1 MMRHNLSSVEIAKII
16 KILNVRKMI
25 QPSSDHKIADVKQT
39 DYGNVGRNN
48 TIRIESEIDDT
59 INITISCL
67 NQWILATVVMD
78 TVLFKN

>member
-1 MMRHNLSSVEIAKII
+1 MYMDLTPNNIGK
-16 KILNVRKMI
+16 NI
-25 QPSSDHKIADVKQT
+25 QTSSDHKLTDVEQT
-39 DYGNVGRNN
+39 DLKEVGGNN

>member
-1 MMRHNLSSVEIAKII
+1 MYEDLTPNNIGK
-16 KILNVRKMI
+16 NI
-25 QPSSDHKIADVKQT
+25 QTSSDHKLTDVEQT
-39 DYGNVGRNN
+39 DLKEVGGNN

-78 TVLFKN
+78 IVLFKN

>member
-1 MMRHNLSSVEIAKII
+1 MYMDLTPNNIGK
-16 KILNVRKMI
+16 NI
-25 QPSSDHKIADVKQT
+25 QTSSDHKLTDVEQT
-39 DYGNVGRNN
+39 DLKEVGRNN

>member
-1 MMRHNLSSVEIAKII
+1 MYMDLTPNNIGK
-16 KILNVRKMI
+16 NI
-25 QPSSDHKIADVKQT
+25 QTSSDHKLTDVEQT
-39 DYGNVGRNN
+39 DLKEVGGNN

-78 TVLFKN
+78 IVLFKN